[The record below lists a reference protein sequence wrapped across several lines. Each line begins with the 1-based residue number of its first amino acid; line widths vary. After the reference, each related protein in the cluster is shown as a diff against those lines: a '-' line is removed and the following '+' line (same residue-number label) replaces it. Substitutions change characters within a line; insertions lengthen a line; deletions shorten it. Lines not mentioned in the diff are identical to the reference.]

1 MFLGLEFLELQ
12 TPEGLKNALDKP
24 KVYIRGVRI
33 QKEAASTTRG
43 KLDKA
48 ILVGTTQYHPLLIS
62 EVKTG
67 SPSAA
72 SGSDLLR
79 RSRNLVSVEG
89 LPLHI
94 PLLEVEKALSVY
106 GEVIRSEIKHEESRV
121 CCAHMEF
128 QVRNKLLVV
137 VCSVGLCHSHSLK
150 CLGISLPSNVLPV
163 SDDDQ

>member
-48 ILVGTTQYHPLLIS
+48 ILVGTTQYHPLPIS

-79 RSRNLVSVEG
+79 RSQNLVSVQG

-106 GEVIRSEIKHEESRV
+106 GEVIRSEIKHEESRA

-128 QVRNKLLVV
+128 QVPNKLLVV
-137 VCSVGLCHSHSLK
+137 VCSV
-150 CLGISLPSNVLPV
+150 
-163 SDDDQ
+163 